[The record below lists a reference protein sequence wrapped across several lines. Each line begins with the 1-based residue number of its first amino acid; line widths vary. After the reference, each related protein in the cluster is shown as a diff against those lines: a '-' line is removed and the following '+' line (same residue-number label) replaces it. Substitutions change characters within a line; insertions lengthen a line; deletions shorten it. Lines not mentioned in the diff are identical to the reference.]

1 MTLVK
6 KTPRK
11 EGLLAPVWSDFFD
24 TDRFFSNRWLMNE
37 PDVFMPAVN
46 IKENEKGFNVELS
59 APGFSKKDFKIDVED
74 DFLTISAEK
83 EQEKNESNDR
93 FTRKE
98 FSSTSF
104 SRTFSL
110 PQNADENH
118 IDAVYNNGILQL
130 NIAKRE
136 NDKPLSKKQIKIS

>member
-1 MTLVK
+1 MSLVK
-6 KTPRK
+6 RPAK
-11 EGLLAPVWSDFFD
+11 EGLLAPMWSDFFD

-37 PDVFMPAVN
+37 PGMFIPAVN

-59 APGFSKKDFKIDVED
+59 VPGFSKKDFKIAVEE

-83 EQEKNESNDR
+83 EEEKNESNDR

-104 SRTFSL
+104 SRSFSL
-110 PQNADENH
+110 PQNADEDR
-118 IDAVYNNGILQL
+118 IEAVYNNGILQL
-130 NIAKRE
+130 NIAKKE
-136 NDKPLSKKQIKIS
+136 KDKPLSKRQIKIS